1 MTGARDEGTGM
12 NFMRYDLGNVKAG
25 STVVVTLD
33 KQAKRPLD
41 GQRAVQQLQGW
52 KAAQVLRRWSETVT
66 GTDHGATDR
75 PLGGGRRHRWAP
87 GRVRVGV
94 DVLAPPTGLLP
105 EMRTA
110 RSTLASRIAVREPED
125 PAGDVLG
132 GQTWDVFLSHASEDK
147 AAVARP
153 LRNALAA
160 LGVRVWLDEAQVRL
174 GDSLRRKIDQGIRS
188 SKFGVIVLSEAF
200 FAKGWTNHELDGI
213 VTRNV
218 AGEQSMLPIW
228 HGITAEQVR
237 GYSPSLA
244 DKIALSTS
252 NHSIE
257 DIAQQIAQVVTGV
270 AV

>member
-1 MTGARDEGTGM
+1 
-12 NFMRYDLGNVKAG
+12 MRYDLGNVKAG

-33 KQAKRPLD
+33 KQANVRLMD
-41 GQRAVQQLQGW
+41 SGQFSNF
-52 KAAQVLRRWSETVT
+52 KA
-66 GTDHGATDR
+66 
-75 PLGGGRRHRWAP
+75 GRRHKFYGGGAKRSPVRITAPRTGHWVVVVDTGGLP